1 MLKYIHEVIKLKT
14 KALVNLLKV
23 SYAKTVIKKDHC
35 SCKIPQNKEI
45 IKIIKLTKELV
56 FPGYFTT
63 NNIEE
68 DACLIKIK
76 RTVVKLRKALRK
88 QINYSRLYMA
98 DETKRSL
105 FVKESCDTCKQFIAE
120 IPSIREIIKTDL
132 DAHFEGDPAAFNR
145 DQIIISYPGIYAI
158 LIYRIA
164 HILDELGVMVIPR
177 MMSEFAHRET
187 GIDINPKAKIG
198 NRFFIDHGTGVVI
211 GETAII
217 GNNVKIYQG
226 VTLGAMSLRKGQFLK
241 GIKRHPTIEDN
252 VTIYSNA
259 SILGGKTVIGKNSVI
274 GSNAFIT
281 ESIES
286 NMIVTNKQSE
296 LQLRR
301 NT

>member
-1 MLKYIHEVIKLKT
+1 MNTKT
-14 KALVNLLKV
+14 LVGLLKE
-23 SYAKTVIKKDHC
+23 SYEKTVIKKDHC

-63 NNIEE
+63 DNIEE
-68 DACLIKIK
+68 DACLIKTK
-76 RTVVKLRKALRK
+76 RTVKKLRRALRK
-88 QINYSRLYMA
+88 QINYSHLYLA

-105 FVKESCDTCKQFIAE
+105 YVKESCDICKLFISG
-120 IPSIREIIKTDL
+120 IPKIREIIKTDL
-132 DAHFEGDPAAFNR
+132 DAHFEGDPAAFNK

-164 HILDELGVMVIPR
+164 HALDVLGVMVIPR

-187 GIDINPKAKIG
+187 GIDINPKAEIG

-211 GETAII
+211 GETATI

-226 VTLGAMSLRKGQFLK
+226 VTLGAMSLRKGQSLK
-241 GIKRHPTIEDN
+241 GVKRHPTIEDN

-259 SILGGKTVIGKNSVI
+259 SILGGKTVIGENCVI
-274 GSNAFIT
+274 GSNVFIT
-281 ESIES
+281 ESIPS
-286 NMIVTNKQSE
+286 NMVVTNKQSE
-296 LQLRR
+296 LELRR
-301 NT
+301 NISWKYIKIF